1 MKKKRNI
8 IISALIIAL
17 LLMAVGY
24 SSFTSELTINGNAE
38 ITGEWGVK
46 ITKVDIDF
54 VSEGCDPGYPTFT
67 NSTVTFDAKLE
78 KPGDKV
84 NYLITIENTGTIDA
98 TLASMAFVPDDMN
111 GSPAIQ
117 YEIIGPDKDL
127 PGGATTTLEVAA
139 TYLKDTTEVPEVKT
153 KTLMG
158 IIEYEQK

>member
-8 IISALIIAL
+8 IICALIIAV

-24 SSFTSELTINGNAE
+24 SSFTSELTINGNASV
-38 ITGEWGVK
+38 TGEWGVK

-54 VSEGCDPGYPTFT
+54 VSDGCDPGYPTFT
-67 NSTVTFDAKLE
+67 NTTVNFDAKL
-78 KPGDKV
+78 
-84 NYLITIENTGTIDA
+84 ENTGTIDA
-98 TLASMAFVPDDMN
+98 TLASMAFIPDDMN

-117 YEIIGPDKDL
+117 FEIIGPDKDL

-139 TYLKDTTEVPEVKT
+139 TYLKDVTEVPEIKT